1 MTTLGAAEGP
11 TVTMGWDKYRD
22 GPRARDA
29 RGGRTGG
36 GEARV
41 GRRRTL
47 EIVAWVV
54 SARGDAGAG
63 ARGAKV
69 ACWVRRVTNTEREH
83 EGAKK
88 AARGVASAPPRRRVS
103 CRAGRIRTCECARQ
117 TLARTLLGTDAAGRP
132 RTDEAE
138 INHPRGKVNSTAK
151 SARRAERRAP
161 LGGAEAK
168 PRAGRADRHGG
179 RKSEGRHRLES
190 RRVSYSRALSA
201 ST

>member
-1 MTTLGAAEGP
+1 MTTLGAAERP

-29 RGGRTGG
+29 RGGRTGR

-41 GRRRTL
+41 GRRRTF

-54 SARGDAGAG
+54 PARGDAGAG

-88 AARGVASAPPRRRVS
+88 AARGVASAPPPGASRVARDRS
-103 CRAGRIRTCECARQ
+103 ERAKARAKPWRELC
-117 TLARTLLGTDAAGRP
+117 LAPTPQVVLGPTRP
-132 RTDEAE
+132 RSITLVE
-138 INHPRGKVNSTAK
+138 K
-151 SARRAERRAP
+151 
-161 LGGAEAK
+161 
-168 PRAGRADRHGG
+168 
-179 RKSEGRHRLES
+179 
-190 RRVSYSRALSA
+190 
-201 ST
+201 